1 MRSSSASPKQDGYNI
16 GTRRRQIITDTIK
29 RINELRIFDRRSPV
43 SRLVRDQLAG
53 LLLLSEISAC
63 IEGFQVLLFL
73 EMVILDR
80 RDSFLWKGAFEN
92 NLVIIVHRFLHTG
105 GVSMR
110 ISELLNGEK
119 VTLSLEVF
127 PPKTS
132 EKYETTAATA
142 KKIAALKPDFMSV
155 TYGAGGGTGTFTA
168 GIAAGIQNEYQVPVL
183 AHLTCVS
190 SSRPFVKDMV
200 RRYQELGIENILAL
214 RGDIPQDGKV
224 SEDYRHAI
232 ELIRDLHE
240 LGDFC
245 LGGACYPEGHVECV
259 HKADDI
265 GYLKEK
271 VDAGLDFLT
280 TQMFFDNNIFYN
292 FLYRI
297 REREIR
303 VPVLP
308 GIMPITNAV
317 QLKRSIAMSGTDVP
331 QRFRNIVDFF
341 GEDPAAMHQAGVI
354 YATEQIV
361 DLIANGIRNIHVYTM
376 NKPAVAAE
384 IMENLSAILK

>member
-1 MRSSSASPKQDGYNI
+1 MKISEILKQD
-16 GTRRRQIITDTIK
+16 
-29 RINELRIFDRRSPV
+29 
-43 SRLVRDQLAG
+43 
-53 LLLLSEISAC
+53 
-63 IEGFQVLLFL
+63 
-73 EMVILDR
+73 
-80 RDSFLWKGAFEN
+80 
-92 NLVIIVHRFLHTG
+92 
-105 GVSMR
+105 
-110 ISELLNGEK
+110 K

-168 GIAAGIQNEYQVPVL
+168 GIASEIQNEYDVPVL

-190 SSRPFVKDMV
+190 SSRPFVRDMV
-200 RRYQELGIENILAL
+200 ARYKELGIENILAL

-224 SEDYRHAI
+224 SEDYSHAV
-232 ELIRDLHE
+232 ELIRDLKE

-245 LGGACYPEGHVECV
+245 IGGACYPEGHIECE

-265 GYLKEK
+265 RYLKEK

-280 TQMFFDNNIFYN
+280 TQLFFDNNILYN

-297 REREIR
+297 REQGIM
-303 VPVLP
+303 VPVIA
-308 GIMPITNAV
+308 GIMPITNGK
-317 QLKRSIAMSGTDVP
+317 QLARSVAMSGTDVP
-331 QRFRNIVDFF
+331 QRFRNIVDHF
-341 GEDPAAMHQAGVI
+341 GDNPAAMRQAGIV

-361 DLIANGIRNIHVYTM
+361 DLVANGIRHIHVYTM
-376 NKPAVAAE
+376 NKPTVSAD
-384 IMENLSAILK
+384 IMALLSEVLC